1 MLKWYKLSAGDYSTK
16 CGRFN
21 LYRCQNNETLGIRH
35 VWWNLYC
42 TNSNVTMSSQICDG
56 WGIVDGFNTKRE
68 AQKTAQDFVNRG
80 WV

>member
-21 LYRCQNNETLGIRH
+21 IYRCENDNV

-42 TNSNVTMSSQICDG
+42 TNSNVTMSSHIADG

-68 AQKTAQDFVNRG
+68 AQTTAQDFVNRG